1 MMKYADDS
9 LALHTDL
16 YEINMAY
23 TYWKKEI
30 ADSNAVFEVYYRENP
45 FGMGYTVFAGL
56 ERVVNYIKDL
66 AFSDSDIEYLRNEH
80 NFEEDFLVYLKNWRF
95 RGTIRAMVEGELA
108 FANEPLVQIE
118 GPILDCQLIETALL
132 NVINYQTLIATKAS
146 KIKTAAQDD
155 IVIPPRPP

>member
-1 MMKYADDS
+1 MKYADDS

-23 TYWKKEI
+23 TYWKEDFSDRK
-30 ADSNAVFEVYYRENP
+30 AVFEVYYRENP

-56 ERVVNYIKDL
+56 ERIVKYIEDL
-66 AFSDSDIEYLRNEH
+66 SFTQSDIDYLRNEH
-80 NFEEDFLVYLKNWRF
+80 NFEEDFLDYLINWKF

-108 FANEPLVQIE
+108 FANEPLVQVE
-118 GPILDCQLIETALL
+118 GPILDCQIIETALL

-146 KIKTAAQDD
+146 KIKK
-155 IVIPPRPP
+155 VCHKH